1 MKSLLLQ
8 INLKTGMAV
17 FTFDES
23 SIRTREKL
31 KLKDFKCHL
40 ELETYPGHGF
50 HVFIDQMDLDK
61 DQVICKE

>member
-1 MKSLLLQ
+1 
-8 INLKTGMAV
+8 MAV

-23 SIRTREKL
+23 SIKTREKL

-50 HVFIDQMDLDK
+50 HVYFDQMDLDK
-61 DQVICKE
+61 DQVIFLGILHSNLQQNI